1 MMRFNRF
8 RLCAMP
14 TGQRFVCSRAR
25 RNALGFSLMLA
36 ALIVPAVLTQPTPLS
51 AQNVPVAQRVIR
63 GKVYNSGDT
72 PQNGAVVYLKN
83 MKSLEIKTYIAQDA
97 TYRFGQLG
105 TSEDYQL
112 WAEFG
117 GHKSK
122 VKNISGF
129 DSSKQFD
136 VSLHIED
143 K

>member
-1 MMRFNRF
+1 MIESNGF
-8 RLCAMP
+8 RSRAIP
-14 TGQRFVCSRAR
+14 AGSRSICSHAR
-25 RNALGFSLMLA
+25 RNAPGLFLMLA
-36 ALIVPAVLTQPTPLS
+36 TLAVPALLMQPASLS

-63 GKVYNSGDT
+63 GKVYGSGDT

-129 DSSKQFD
+129 DSNKQFD

>member
-1 MMRFNRF
+1 MMQLNRF
-8 RLCAMP
+8 RQREIIS
-14 TGQRFVCSRAR
+14 GQQSICSRSR
-25 RNALGFSLMLA
+25 SIFFSSYLVLGALF
-36 ALIVPAVLTQPTPLS
+36 VPAVLMQPTPLS

-63 GKVYNSGDT
+63 GKVYGSGDT
-72 PQNGAVVYLKN
+72 PQKGAVVYLKN